1 MPDSS
6 FLAVLGR
13 APWAPGLAAATDQH
27 AAAVRDIIEASGL
40 PVTRDTLQGYL
51 DGFLEALEETGWHLG
66 SRLDWHA
73 QRMLAVQRLM
83 NGC

>member
-6 FLAVLGR
+6 FLGVLSR
-13 APWAPGLAAATDQH
+13 APWAPGLAAAADQH

-40 PVTRDTLQGYL
+40 PVTRATLQDYL

-66 SRLDWHA
+66 PRLDWHA
-73 QRMLAVQRLM
+73 QRVLAVQRLIDHA
-83 NGC
+83 